1 MKKFTILSFVAALMA
16 AFSFTS
22 CNTGGDSYSAPT
34 LQEQQSMINNLGF
47 SQVGGMLYYNE
58 NKLDNKDVYGY
69 IPDIFARI
77 NSETNKDKDGNI
89 QNYYASVSFKFPVK
103 ILSKFVGDDK
113 LAEKIAEMGDTEIK
127 VYLVPIDYPSQTFF
141 ANSCD
146 LELGDIV
153 TSEKEYKKVT
163 VKFYN
168 YNYYCVGG
176 YQTNSSTKKP
186 YFRFNILAAYIYVD
200 GKPTNLLK
208 ANRFNGTDYPP
219 IFQFTTDKQNKENEE

>member
-34 LQEQQSMINNLGF
+34 LDQQQSMINMLGF

-58 NKLDNKDVYGY
+58 NKLNTKDVLDY
-69 IPDIFARI
+69 IPDIVARI
-77 NSETNKDKDGNI
+77 TSEPNKDKDGNI
-89 QNYYASVSFKFPVK
+89 KSYYASVSFKFPVS
-103 ILSKFVGDDK
+103 ILSKFVNDDK
-113 LAEKIAEMGDTEIK
+113 LAAKIAEMDKADMK
-127 VYLVPIDYPSQTFF
+127 VNLIPIDYASQAFF
-141 ANSCD
+141 ANSYD

-168 YNYYCVGG
+168 NYCGGG
-176 YQTNSSTKKP
+176 YQTNSSTKKQ
-186 YFRFNILAAYIYVD
+186 YFYFYMYAARIFVD
-200 GKPTNLLK
+200 GKETSLLK